1 MYDEVTRQQDH
12 YWESYM
18 YVQEEGCGAGRAIG
32 IEEGRTPVLKLG
44 IEQGIELAKEQERNM
59 LISLIK

>member
-1 MYDEVTRQQDH
+1 MYDEMTRQQDN
-12 YWESYM
+12 YWASLAYA
-18 YVQEEGCGAGRAIG
+18 QEESRAAGRAMG

>member
-1 MYDEVTRQQDH
+1 MYDEMTRQWDH
-12 YWESYM
+12 YWASLA

-44 IEQGIELAKEQERNM
+44 IEQGIELAKEQKRNM

>member
-1 MYDEVTRQQDH
+1 MYDEMSRQWDH
-12 YWESYM
+12 YWASLAYA
-18 YVQEEGCGAGRAIG
+18 QEEGCGAGRAIG
-32 IEEGRTPVLKLG
+32 IEEGRTPGLKLG

>member
-12 YWESYM
+12 LWASLAYA
-18 YVQEEGCGAGRAIG
+18 QEEGRAVGRAIG

-44 IEQGIELAKEQERNM
+44 IEQGIELAKEQERNT
-59 LISLIK
+59 LVSLIK